1 MSILVIKPTS
11 IMAKKKKAVKAKK
24 KAAAPKKKVAK
35 KAVKKAKAVTPAKKK
50 AVAKKPARP
59 KKRPRPKKKKTTS
72 EFEFD
77 SGAYKTTRLVL
88 GEVNG
93 SGYLKIIDMKTRD
106 VTFLAFEPGDNLV
119 LSIDNNKVVK
129 ATTTVSLST
138 APAIKTADVDVVAST
153 LVTENGHLKGNLSI
167 GGNFDESLQ
176 GIVSMEWTGNDT
188 VAIGIVH
195 QDDDK
200 DND

>member
-1 MSILVIKPTS
+1 
-11 IMAKKKKAVKAKK
+11 MAKKKKAVKAKK

-35 KAVKKAKAVTPAKKK
+35 KAVKKAKAPAKSKSKAIAKK
-50 AVAKKPARP
+50 AVA